1 MIIYPSIKQVFEV
14 IAIGFIVEL
23 FNSHCVRGGEY
34 GVSIWFY
41 IFFLPVITVHTIFLA
56 IYRIFCGT
64 VGLDPI
70 VREYC
75 WIFNSHP
82 LKAILCSLQSI
93 IFNLTSGIILVI
105 ATIIVLVAMVSHCG
119 NEYAKFFYLA
129 AVFGLLSGLMH
140 LCNGIMCLVYLP
152 KSELYV
158 YQTISKIQFALA
170 LQSRSSPQLFDMVM
184 NRNLTN
190 LRRVK

>member
-1 MIIYPSIKQVFEV
+1 MFRITNWVLTIISAVFEV

-70 VREYC
+70 VLNY
-75 WIFNSHP
+75 
-82 LKAILCSLQSI
+82 
-93 IFNLTSGIILVI
+93 
-105 ATIIVLVAMVSHCG
+105 
-119 NEYAKFFYLA
+119 
-129 AVFGLLSGLMH
+129 
-140 LCNGIMCLVYLP
+140 
-152 KSELYV
+152 
-158 YQTISKIQFALA
+158 IQ
-170 LQSRSSPQLFDMVM
+170 P
-184 NRNLTN
+184 N
-190 LRRVK
+190 